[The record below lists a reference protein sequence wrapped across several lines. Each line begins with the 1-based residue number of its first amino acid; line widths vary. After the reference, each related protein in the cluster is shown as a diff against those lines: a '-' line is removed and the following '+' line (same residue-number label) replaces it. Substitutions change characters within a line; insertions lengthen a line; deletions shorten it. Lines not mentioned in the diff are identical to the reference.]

1 MDFDPILLARIQFAF
16 TVSFHI
22 VFPAFSIGT
31 SAYIATLL
39 LMWSRTG
46 AERYHRL
53 ARFWTKIF
61 AVSFA
66 MGVVSGI
73 VLSYQFGTNWSRFS
87 EVVGNVIGPLIGY
100 EVLTAFFL
108 EATFLGIMLFG
119 WTRVPPWLHVL
130 SACVVAFGT
139 AISGFWILSANSW
152 MHTPAGF
159 EMKDGI
165 AHPTD
170 WLQIIFNPSFPYRF
184 AHMMT
189 AAYLTT
195 AVVVLA
201 VGCRYLV
208 ARRFGEEART
218 MVRMAVGMIFVVAP
232 LQAFIGDA
240 HGLNTL
246 EHQPAKIAAMEAH
259 WDGSEPV
266 ALSLFAI
273 PNREAERNDY
283 ELAIPNLSS
292 VILTHSWDG
301 KIKGL
306 KDFAPEDRPPLL
318 LPYFG
323 FRIMVAIGFLLIATG
338 LTGAYLLWRG
348 TIWEARWFLVPASF
362 MWPLGFVAILSG
374 WITTEVGR
382 QPWVAHGILRTA
394 DAVSPITVGSVA
406 ISLALFVCVYC
417 VVFSMGVYYVNRL
430 INRGP
435 DDTVTAPPRSGQP
448 NRPLSAAGEANRA
461 AVGGGEPATS

>member
-1 MDFDPILLARIQFAF
+1 MDLDPAILARVQFAF

-22 VFPAFSIGT
+22 VFPAFSIGI
-31 SAYIATLL
+31 SAYVATLL
-39 LMWSRTG
+39 LIWAKTG
-46 AERYHRL
+46 ADHYHRL

-119 WTRVPPWLHVL
+119 WTRVPSWLHVT
-130 SACVVAFGT
+130 SACVVAVGT

-159 EMKDGI
+159 EMRDGV
-165 AHPTD
+165 AHPVD
-170 WLQIIFNPSFPYRF
+170 WLKIVFNPSFPYRF

-195 AVVVLA
+195 AVVVLS
-201 VGCRYLV
+201 VGCRYLLQGK
-208 ARRFGEEART
+208 FGEEART
-218 MVRMAVGMIFVVAP
+218 MVKMAVGMIFVVAP

-246 EHQPAKIAAMEAH
+246 EHQPAKVAAMEGH

-273 PNREAERNDY
+273 PNREAERNDF
-283 ELAIPNLSS
+283 ELAIPRLSGL
-292 VILTHSWDG
+292 ILTHEWDG
-301 KIKGL
+301 RIKGL
-306 KDFAPEDRPPLL
+306 KDFAPQDRPPLIG
-318 LPYFG
+318 PYFG
-323 FRIMVAIGFLLIATG
+323 FRIMVAIGFLFIATG
-338 LTGAYLLWRG
+338 LAGAWLWWRDE
-348 TIWEARWFLVPASF
+348 IWEARWFQRAASQ
-362 MWPLGFVAILSG
+362 MWPLGFVAILAG
-374 WITTEVGR
+374 WVVTEQGR
-382 QPWVAHGILRTA
+382 QPWIVTGVLRTA
-394 DAVSPITVGSVA
+394 DALSPVPALSLA
-406 ISLALFVCVYC
+406 ISLALFVVVYTA
-417 VVFSMGVYYVNRL
+417 VFSVGVYYINRL
-430 INRGP
+430 INKGP
-435 DDTVTAPPRSGQP
+435 SPAIIAPPTHGAP
-448 NRPLSAAGEANRA
+448 GRPISAAEEAVEGA
-461 AVGGGEPATS
+461 LEPARS